1 MKEKDIRFNIGDI
14 VYTVKGLNRR
24 TNDYAIIKQ
33 KVEAVMVEVNND
45 GWINEVSYILT
56 DDVGNN
62 RSTKASGVFATLEGA
77 LEYAK
82 NDEDSVPPRSE

>member
-1 MKEKDIRFNIGDI
+1 MKEKDIRFNVGDI
-14 VYTVKGLNRR
+14 VYAVKGRNRR

-33 KVEAVMVEVNND
+33 KVEAVMVEINSD

-56 DDVGNN
+56 DDIGHH
-62 RSTKASGVFATLEGA
+62 RSTKANGVFATLEGA

-82 NDEDSVPPRSE
+82 SDEDLIPPRSE

>member
-14 VYTVKGLNRR
+14 VYAVKGVNSH
-24 TNDYAIIKQ
+24 TNDYAILKQ
-33 KVEAVMVEVNND
+33 KVEAVVFEVNSD

-56 DDVGNN
+56 DDLGHH
-62 RSTKASGVFATLEGA
+62 RATKESWVFATLEEA

-82 NDEDSVPPRSE
+82 ND